1 MSKENTT
8 KLLRILLQK
17 NPKTHAGL
25 NKIKRKFARDE
36 KISAMVT
43 NAELLSLYQEL
54 LSLDEIADNPSLRLL
69 LKKRA
74 IRTLSGVAPIAVLT
88 KSYPCPGKCAFCPT
102 EAQMPKSYL
111 SNEPAVMRAVLTK
124 FDPFKQVSVRLKAL
138 ADNGHAT
145 DKIELIVMGGTW
157 SCLPK
162 RYQTNYIKRC
172 FDAGNGKVSSSLK
185 AAQKLNETAKHRIV
199 GVTLETRPDYIT
211 EEEIK
216 RYRLLGCTKVEIGIQ
231 TTDDNILKLNK
242 RGHGRKE
249 IIRATKLLK
258 DAGFKVAYHLMPNL
272 PGATPKKDLE
282 VFQELF
288 SNPDF
293 QPDMLKI
300 YPCVVVKG
308 SELYNWWRAGKYKP
322 YTDKQLVDLLLKIKL
337 TVPDYVRIIRLIRDI
352 PKESI
357 EAGNVISNLRQYLKA
372 ELAAQ
377 KKLCKC
383 TRCREARTNISR
395 VADAKLF
402 TRKYQAS
409 GGTEYF
415 LQFASKDQKIL
426 YAFLRL
432 RLPSSKDNFIPELK
446 NAALI
451 REVHT
456 YGRLVPI
463 AKKEDRAVQHLGFG
477 SKLMKESEKIAKKAG
492 YDKMAVISGVGV
504 RGFYRKLGY
513 KLQGT
518 YMVKN
523 IKYKVKMKNDI

>member
-8 KLLRILLQK
+8 KLLQILLER
-17 NPKTHAGL
+17 NPKTHNKL

-36 KISAMVT
+36 KISTMIT
-43 NAELLSLYQEL
+43 NAELLQLYQEQITK
-54 LSLDEIADNPSLRLL
+54 DEINENPSLRAL

-74 IRTLSGVAPIAVLT
+74 IRTLSGVAPVAVLT

-111 SNEPAVMRAVLTK
+111 SNEPAVMRAILTK
-124 FDPFKQVSVRLKAL
+124 FDPHKQVSVRLRAL
-138 ADNGHAT
+138 QANGHST

-162 RYQTNYIKRC
+162 SYQTNYIKRC
-172 FDAGNGKVSSSLK
+172 FDACNRKTAKTL
-185 AAQKLNETAKHRIV
+185 AEAQKLNETAKHRIV
-199 GVTLETRPDYIT
+199 GLTLETRPDYIT
-211 EEEIK
+211 KKEIM
-216 RYRLLGCTKVEIGIQ
+216 RYRELGCTKVEIGIQ
-231 TTDDNILKLNK
+231 TTDDKILKLNK
-242 RGHGRKE
+242 RGHGRQE
-249 IIRATKLLK
+249 IIKATKLLK
-258 DAGFKVAYHLMPNL
+258 DAGFKVAYHMMPNL
-272 PGATPKKDLE
+272 PGSTPKKDFE
-282 VFQELF
+282 VFKELF

-308 SELYNWWRAGKYKP
+308 SELYEWWKQGKYRP
-322 YTDKQLVDLLLKIKL
+322 YSTKQLVNLLLKIKL
-337 TVPDYVRIIRLIRDI
+337 SIPDHVRIIRLIRDI

-357 EAGNVISNLRQYLKA
+357 EAGNIISNLRQYLKA
-372 ELAAQ
+372 ELVAQ
-377 KKLCKC
+377 KKYCKC
-383 TRCREARTNISR
+383 IRCREARTNISR
-395 VADAKLF
+395 AKDAKLF
-402 TRKYQAS
+402 IKKYKTN

-415 LQFASKDQKIL
+415 LQYASKNKRTL

-432 RLPSSKDNFIPELK
+432 KLPEDKNHYISELK

-463 AKKEDRAVQHLGFG
+463 AQKTAKAVQHLGFG
-477 SKLMKESEKIAKKAG
+477 KKLMQEAEKIAKKQK
-492 YDKMAVISGVGV
+492 YDKMAVISGIGV
-504 RGFYRKLGY
+504 RAYYRKLGY

-518 YMVKN
+518 YMVK
-523 IKYKVKMKNDI
+523 KLKRKNEK